1 MFSGPVE
8 VDETYV
14 GGKEANKH
22 ASRRLNAGRGPVGK
36 TAVIGAKDRATN
48 SVRAAVVAHTDAPT
62 LQGFVAERVT
72 PDAMVYTDD
81 HRSYQGIP
89 FKHQTVVHSVSQY
102 VDGQAHTNGIERFWA
117 TLKRGYHGTYHHMS
131 PKHLNRYVGEFA
143 GRHNARPRD
152 TAYQMTA
159 VVRNM
164 NGKRLTYRELIA

>member
-1 MFSGPVE
+1 
-8 VDETYV
+8 
-14 GGKEANKH
+14 
-22 ASRRLNAGRGPVGK
+22 
-36 TAVIGAKDRATN
+36 
-48 SVRAAVVAHTDAPT
+48 
-62 LQGFVAERVT
+62 
-72 PDAMVYTDD
+72 MVYTDD